1 MKSRKLA
8 IPFAIAVAA
17 ALGVAAISPTAVAKS
32 KRVLFNIGTAG
43 ITGSFWATGGQVCN
57 LVNKSRKKQK
67 HTLRCTVEST
77 GGSVS
82 NLRALRAGDLDLIF
96 AQSNLEY
103 HSYNGS
109 GPFKKAG
116 PHKDLRFVM
125 SFTTNRLHVVA
136 RKDAG
141 IKKMADLKGKRVN
154 TGNPG
159 SGTETTAYMV
169 FKYFGIDPKKDLAL
183 DSKLPSREQSKAL
196 CDGKIDAFLYPTA
209 VPVATIEEAA
219 NTCDVNIVSLE
230 GPELDK
236 ILADRDYFGRVK
248 IPAGS
253 YRGHDKDIVTFGYA
267 AALLTTKDLPEEIGY
282 HLTKAVM
289 NGFEKIKKTA
299 PMFSLMERKSSAT
312 FGKHVP
318 YHPGAEKYYKESGL
332 VK

>member
-1 MKSRKLA
+1 MKNLA
-8 IPFAIAVAA
+8 ASIAITVAMGVGLA
-17 ALGVAAISPTAVAKS
+17 ATAPSASAKS
-32 KRVLFNIGTAG
+32 DRVLFNIGTAG

-57 LVNKSRKKQK
+57 LLNKSRKKQG
-67 HTLRCTVEST
+67 HALRCTVEST
-77 GGSVS
+77 AGSVS
-82 NLRALRAGDLDLIF
+82 NLRALRNGDLDLVF

-109 GPFKKAG
+109 GPFAKEG

-125 SFTTNRLHVVA
+125 SFTTNRLHVVV

-169 FKYFGIDPKKDLAL
+169 FSYFGIDPEKDLAV

-196 CDGKIDAFLYPTA
+196 CDGKIDAYLYPTA

-219 NTCDVNIVSLE
+219 NTCDVDILSLE

-236 ILADRDYFGRVK
+236 LLAERDYFGKVV
-248 IPAGS
+248 IPGGA
-253 YRGHDKDIVTFGYA
+253 YRGVPDDKVTFGYA
-267 AALLTTKDLPEEIGY
+267 AALLTTKDLPDEIGY
-282 HLTKAVM
+282 HLAKSVM
-289 NGFEKIKKTA
+289 NGFEAIKKTA
-299 PMFSLMERKSSAT
+299 PMFKLLDRQTSAT

-318 YHPGAEKYYKESGL
+318 YHPGVEKYYKEAGL